1 VRNNLLPAES
11 STATWNGAQEE
22 ELLLR
27 RQIAALYVRFE
38 VVEPP
43 EPIALASLNPSNQPP
58 DQELAIP
65 LSSRFYYGIHV
76 CKCKQIKKEINSPS
90 TQRDSNALAVASIGD
105 TQHVRVCCGGNVE
118 RGEEEKC
125 VVSLRLW
132 TMLQRLALQSITDKN
147 SPTHTLNTK
156 QNQGGLSNK
165 KESGT
170 GWSSDFD

>member
-11 STATWNGAQEE
+11 STATWNGAQGE

-43 EPIALASLNPSNQPP
+43 EPIALASLNPNNQPP

-76 CKCKQIKKEINSPS
+76 CKCKQIKKEINSPVQHAKRF
-90 TQRDSNALAVASIGD
+90 QRPSPWQALGIHNMLGFVAEEML
-105 TQHVRVCCGGNVE
+105 REERKRNV
-118 RGEEEKC
+118 
-125 VVSLRLW
+125 LR
-132 TMLQRLALQSITDKN
+132 A
-147 SPTHTLNTK
+147 
-156 QNQGGLSNK
+156 
-165 KESGT
+165 
-170 GWSSDFD
+170 